1 MTLQRPRDP
10 EARAHE
16 RETAD
21 YSHEYTVVLIHDP
34 DDASGETVL
43 GELDETFSNDVDA
56 SYAASD
62 AAVPDVNIRAEA
74 RIVTSDGEHGT
85 VVYTSE

>member
-16 RETAD
+16 REIAD
-21 YSHEYTVVLIHDP
+21 YSHDYTVVLIHDP
-34 DDASGETVL
+34 DDEPSETIL

-62 AAVPDVNIRAEA
+62 AAIPDVNIRAEV
-74 RIVTSDGEHGT
+74 RTNTSDSEHST
-85 VVYTSE
+85 VVHTSE